1 MITTM
6 IIIDTVLII
15 ITAIAIIIVKRM
27 IKILILNTVFP
38 LILSDKYLSIFINA
52 FFSVSKLLT

>member
-1 MITTM
+1 M

-52 FFSVSKLLT
+52 FFLVSKLLT